1 MTSQLEV
8 TAKKLLEK
16 MDIDNFQTVN
26 SYLGVLENS
35 CNIIEESYKRLKKVY
50 NGVEKKH
57 TAIWLIEPL
66 MEKLKEKGLMTEHL
80 ENKINEQL
88 EINSVEDTI
97 DDIIVS
103 WHERMERVRTCC
115 FKFKKITKF
124 ISTQLT
130 MLEKIKLD

>member
-1 MTSQLEV
+1 MTSQLEL

-16 MDIDNFQTVN
+16 MDVDNFQQVN
-26 SYLGVLENS
+26 SYLGVLENC
-35 CNIIEESYKRLKKVY
+35 CNIVEESYKRLKKVY

-57 TAIWLIEPL
+57 TAIWLVEPL
-66 MEKLKEKGLMTEHL
+66 MEKLKEQGLMTEHL

-88 EINSVEDTI
+88 AVNSVEDTI

-115 FKFKKITKF
+115 FKFKKITKL

-130 MLEKIKLD
+130 LLEKISLD

>member
-1 MTSQLEV
+1 MCDMRWSEHLFAEFLH
-8 TAKKLLEK
+8 K
-16 MDIDNFQTVN
+16 NFTIFLIK
-26 SYLGVLENS
+26 SFELAS
-35 CNIIEESYKRLKKVY
+35 
-50 NGVEKKH
+50 H
-57 TAIWLIEPL
+57 IWLIEPL

-88 EINSVEDTI
+88 EVNSVEDTI

-103 WHERMERVRTCC
+103 WHERMERMRTCC
-115 FKFKKITKF
+115 FKIRKITKL

>member
-1 MTSQLEV
+1 MTSQLEL
-8 TAKKLLEK
+8 TAKKILDK

-26 SYLGVLENS
+26 SYLGLLENS
-35 CNIIEESYKRLKKVY
+35 CNIVEESYKRLKKVY

-80 ENKINEQL
+80 ENKINQQL
-88 EINSVEDTI
+88 EVNSVEDTI

-103 WHERMERVRTCC
+103 WHERMERMRTCC
-115 FKFKKITKF
+115 FKIKKVTKL
-124 ISTQLT
+124 ISTHLT

>member
-1 MTSQLEV
+1 MTSQLEL
-8 TAKKLLEK
+8 TAKKILDK
-16 MDIDNFQTVN
+16 MDVGNFQQVN
-26 SYLGVLENS
+26 SYLGILENC
-35 CNIIEESYKRLKKVY
+35 CNIVEESYKRLKKVY

-57 TAIWLIEPL
+57 TAIWLIEPV
-66 MEKLKEKGLMTEHL
+66 MEKLKTEGLLTEHL
-80 ENKINEQL
+80 ENKIKGQL
-88 EINSVEDTI
+88 EMNSVEDTV

-115 FKFKKITKF
+115 FKFKKITRL

>member
-1 MTSQLEV
+1 MTSQLEL
-8 TAKKLLEK
+8 TSKKILDK
-16 MDIDNFQTVN
+16 MDVDNFQTVN

-35 CNIIEESYKRLKKVY
+35 CNIVEESYKRLKKVY
-50 NGVEKKH
+50 NGVEKKN

-88 EINSVEDTI
+88 EVNSVEDTI

-103 WHERMERVRTCC
+103 WHERMERMRTCC
-115 FKFKKITKF
+115 FKIRKITRL

>member
-1 MTSQLEV
+1 MTSQLEL

-16 MDIDNFQTVN
+16 MDVDNFQTVN

-35 CNIIEESYKRLKKVY
+35 CNIVEESYKRLKKVY

-57 TAIWLIEPL
+57 TAIWLREPI
-66 MEKLKEKGLMTEHL
+66 MAKLKDQGLMTDHL

-88 EINSVEDTI
+88 AVNSVEDTI

-103 WHERMERVRTCC
+103 WHERMERTRTCC
-115 FKFKKITKF
+115 FKFKKITRL

-130 MLEKIKLD
+130 LLEKIKID

>member
-8 TAKKLLEK
+8 TAKKILDK
-16 MDIDNFQTVN
+16 MGVGNFQHVN
-26 SYLGVLENS
+26 SYLGVLENC
-35 CNIIEESYKRLKKVY
+35 CNIVEESYKRLKKVY

-57 TAIWLIEPL
+57 TAIWLVEPV
-66 MEKLKEKGLMTEHL
+66 MEKLKNEGLMTEYL
-80 ENKINEQL
+80 ENKINGQL
-88 EINSVEDTI
+88 EMNSVEDTI

-115 FKFKKITKF
+115 FKFKRITKL

>member
-1 MTSQLEV
+1 MTSQLEI
-8 TAKKLLEK
+8 TSKKILDK
-16 MDIDNFQTVN
+16 MEFGNFQQVN
-26 SYLGVLENS
+26 SYLGVLENC
-35 CNIIEESYKRLKKVY
+35 CNIVEESYKRLKKVY

-57 TAIWLIEPL
+57 TAIWLVEPV
-66 MEKLKEKGLMTEHL
+66 MEKLKTEGLMTEHL
-80 ENKINEQL
+80 ENKIKEQL

-115 FKFKKITKF
+115 FKFKKITRLV
-124 ISTQLT
+124 STQLT

>member
-1 MTSQLEV
+1 MTSQLEL

-16 MDIDNFQTVN
+16 MDVDNFQQVN

-35 CNIIEESYKRLKKVY
+35 CNIVEESYKRLKKVY

-57 TAIWLIEPL
+57 TAIWLVEPL
-66 MEKLKEKGLMTEHL
+66 MEKLKEQGLMTEHL

-88 EINSVEDTI
+88 AVNSVEDTI

-115 FKFKKITKF
+115 FKFKKITKL

-130 MLEKIKLD
+130 KLEKIKLD

>member
-8 TAKKLLEK
+8 TAKKILDK
-16 MDIDNFQTVN
+16 MDVGNFQQVN
-26 SYLGVLENS
+26 SYLGVLENC
-35 CNIIEESYKRLKKVY
+35 CNIVEESYKRLKKVY

-57 TAIWLIEPL
+57 TAIWLVEPV
-66 MEKLKEKGLMTEHL
+66 MEKLKNEGLMTEYL
-80 ENKINEQL
+80 ENKINGQL
-88 EINSVEDTI
+88 EMNSIEDTV

-115 FKFKKITKF
+115 FKFKKITKL

>member
-1 MTSQLEV
+1 MTSQLEL

-16 MDIDNFQTVN
+16 MDVDNFQQVN
-26 SYLGVLENS
+26 SYLGVLENC
-35 CNIIEESYKRLKKVY
+35 CNIVEESYKRLKKVY

-57 TAIWLIEPL
+57 TAIWLVEPL
-66 MEKLKEKGLMTEHL
+66 MEKLKEQGLMTEHL

-88 EINSVEDTI
+88 AVNSVEDTI

-115 FKFKKITKF
+115 FKFKKITKL

-130 MLEKIKLD
+130 KLEKIKLD